1 MKMSYKGCLVTGG
14 AGFIGSNLIR
24 RLYYGHTC
32 SEVYVIDNLYS
43 GSLDNIINLLEEESI
58 KFYNI
63 DLSCN
68 KHLNKVFPRDTDV
81 VFHLAAV
88 TGLEEVEKDPITA
101 FKSNVIATMN
111 ILDTAVKYGVNT
123 IIYASSAAVYGE
135 PHNLPVS
142 EGHKANPTNLYGYM
156 KYLGEMLLNHY
167 YIKYGLNTIIL
178 RYFNVYGPRMRGGPY
193 ASVIHN
199 FITSLSKNLRP
210 VIFGDGRQTRDFIYV
225 DDVVEASIRSMELE
239 GFNILNIGS
248 GVETSILD
256 LLNIISSILGYKD
269 VNPIYK
275 PRRRHE
281 IYRIKADIS
290 KARAILNWSPK
301 VSLKEGVR
309 KTIDWYKNYVF
320 K

>member
-1 MKMSYKGCLVTGG
+1 MSYKGCLVTGG
-14 AGFIGSNLIR
+14 AGFIGSNLVR
-24 RLYYGHTC
+24 RLYYDYKC

-43 GSLDNIINLLEEESI
+43 SSLDNIIDLLDEGSV

-63 DLSCN
+63 DLSCS
-68 KHLNKVFPRDTDV
+68 KYLNKVFPRNIDV
-81 VFHLAAV
+81 IFHLAAV

-111 ILDTAVKYGVNT
+111 ILDAAVNHSVKT

-135 PHNLPVS
+135 PHNLPVK
-142 EGHKANPTNLYGYM
+142 EDHKINPANLYGYT
-156 KYLGEMLLNHY
+156 KYFGEILLKY
-167 YIKYGLNTIIL
+167 YNLKYRLNTIVL
-178 RYFNVYGPRMRGGPY
+178 RYFNVYGPRMKGGPY

-199 FITSLSKNLRP
+199 FIVSLSKNLRP
-210 VIFGDGRQTRDFIYV
+210 VIFGDGKQTRDFIYV
-225 DDVVEASIRSMELE
+225 DDVVEASIRSIDLE
-239 GFNILNIGS
+239 GFNIFNIGS

-256 LLNIISSILGYKD
+256 LLNMISSILGQK
-269 VNPIYK
+269 NISPIYK

-290 KARAILNWSPK
+290 KAREILNWSPK
-301 VSLKEGVR
+301 VPLEDGIR
-309 KTIDWYKNYVF
+309 RTIEWYKNHVF